1 MTSFVFICEK
11 NTNALGITNIC
22 TNPIIEQLECVRD
35 VTSDR
40 QTAAGRWSTWNG
52 GRMKELFTL
61 VQRDTGSESRALFL
75 HKRSPK
81 Q

>member
-22 TNPIIEQLECVRD
+22 TNPIIEQLQCVRD

-40 QTAAGRWSTWNG
+40 QQRNG

>member
-40 QTAAGRWSTWNG
+40 QQRAGGVRGMVDEWKSC
-52 GRMKELFTL
+52 
-61 VQRDTGSESRALFL
+61 L
-75 HKRSPK
+75 H
-81 Q
+81 